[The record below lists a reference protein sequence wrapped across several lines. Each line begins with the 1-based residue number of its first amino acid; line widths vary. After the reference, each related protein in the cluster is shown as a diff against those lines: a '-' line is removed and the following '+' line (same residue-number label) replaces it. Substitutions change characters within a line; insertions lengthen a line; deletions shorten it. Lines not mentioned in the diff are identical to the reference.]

1 MFDLLY
7 YHLEEAIFLSVV
19 NNRHDL
25 LKVPLVEVAD
35 QVIVG
40 DSISSNHDSNSVL

>member
-1 MFDLLY
+1 MLDLLY

-19 NNRHDL
+19 NDRHDL
-25 LKVPLVEVAD
+25 LEVPFVEVAD